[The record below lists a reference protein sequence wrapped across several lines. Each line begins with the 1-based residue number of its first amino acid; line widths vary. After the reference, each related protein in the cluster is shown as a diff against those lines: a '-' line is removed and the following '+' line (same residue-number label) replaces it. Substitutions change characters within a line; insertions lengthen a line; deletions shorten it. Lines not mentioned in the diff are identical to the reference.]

1 VRSSVDPERPKYK
14 REELNQFA
22 VSIAAAMK

>member
-1 VRSSVDPERPKYK
+1 LSVDPNRPKYS

-22 VSIAAAMK
+22 ESIAAAMK